1 MLINRTDFVG
11 RINLS
16 ANIKDAD
23 IDICINNVELY
34 EFKPIID
41 LNLYNAL
48 KQLTNNS
55 PASELKTFLTDFVK
69 PLLVFAFAKEFIV
82 IHGKNFTQFGIMKS
96 MDDTSQPLTDSE
108 RMELLT
114 PYERNYNIC
123 LTNFKNE
130 LEAKKYTFDN
140 VIYLK
145 GNNIQDLKPRSIIRA
160 IKQD

>member
-23 IDICINNVELY
+23 INICINNVELY
-34 EFKPIID
+34 EFKPMID

-48 KQLTNNS
+48 KALTDGS
-55 PASELKTFLTDFVK
+55 PASQLKTFLTDFVK

-96 MDDTSQPLTDSE
+96 VDDTSQPLTDAE
-108 RMELLT
+108 RMELLA

-123 LTNFKNE
+123 LSNFKVE
-130 LEAKKYTFDN
+130 LENKKYTFDN
-140 VIYLK
+140 IIYLK
-145 GNNIQDLKPRSIIRA
+145 GNNIQDVKPRSIIRA
-160 IKQD
+160 IKQE